1 MSYFERHMAPVSA
14 KPSSRAPLFD
24 SSTKRAYCGLIGG
37 EIVCQPSHTCR
48 NFFSSRESR
57 MKSVILLIS
66 RQVSGLFGSE
76 HHLPFPYSPS
86 MSEAIFVNSSP
97 SLGSDGVAITS
108 DTFSKL

>member
-1 MSYFERHMAPVSA
+1 MSYFDRHMAPVSA

-24 SSTKRAYCGLIGG
+24 NSTKRAYCGRMGG

-48 NFFSSRESR
+48 SFFSSRDSR
-57 MKSVILLIS
+57 MISVILLIS
-66 RQVSGLFGSE
+66 KHVSDLLGPA

-97 SLGSDGVAITS
+97 SLGSEGVAIT
-108 DTFSKL
+108 